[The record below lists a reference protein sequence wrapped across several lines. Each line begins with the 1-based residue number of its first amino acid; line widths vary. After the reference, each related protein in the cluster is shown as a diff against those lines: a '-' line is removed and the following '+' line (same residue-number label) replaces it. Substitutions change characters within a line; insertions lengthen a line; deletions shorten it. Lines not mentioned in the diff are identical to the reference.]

1 MRLSRIDIKGFK
13 SFATETT
20 IHFNEDVIGI
30 VGPNGSGKSNI
41 VDAIRWV
48 LGEQKSK
55 ELRLDQMSSVIF
67 NGSAKKKPGGMAQV
81 SLTFENTKNLLPTEF
96 NAVTITRI
104 LYRTGESE
112 YQLNGV
118 SCRLKDIT
126 NLFLDTGIG
135 SNSYAIIA
143 LGMVDDILN
152 DKDQS
157 RRKMFEQAAG
167 ISKYKFRKKE
177 ALAKLSK
184 TKEDLDRVDD
194 LLFEISGNLKTL
206 EKQAQRTKKY
216 FELKEEYKQL
226 SINLVKNKIFFLKE
240 DQKKLKDKIQKE
252 QDLFWQIETQESK
265 LDTQIQIIRKS
276 ILDKEKTLSDQQK
289 SLNDLTGTI
298 REKENEKKIIGQKA
312 SFAHQIIQNANTDLL
327 NFQDKSNLLKTQID
341 SNIAQ
346 IELEKKVET
355 SLKEELGTLE
365 TDLNDF
371 KLKHQAAKIDIDSWL
386 EKQQIIERKIVD
398 AEKRKAVNGSNL
410 LNFKQELEK
419 LQDEVSSFQI
429 QKTKLENDL
438 NILDLAIKEKEQKVE
453 ILKTESFKRIQ
464 NIEQGTKQLDALN
477 DNLSKLNRQLDS
489 KKNEFQLTKSMLES
503 LEGFPESIKF
513 LNNHAGWKNGT
524 PLLSDLI
531 FLEEQYRPAIENY
544 LDPFLN
550 YYVVNDQREALSAI
564 KILNQA
570 QKGKANFFLLNEFS
584 DYSSE
589 IILLPGF
596 KSAFDLIQTDAVY
609 QNLFRFL
616 LDGVVLSEDDQPPSF
631 LEDSR
636 IVVLS
641 SKGFW
646 QKRKHSLSGGS
657 LGLFEGK
664 RIGRKK
670 NIEKLESEIKSD
682 EVESDKILAKI
693 INLKNDLEA
702 LKSIEKD
709 ANIESF
715 NKELFDLYQKKTIIT
730 SQLNNLSGNFTLRNN
745 RVQELNTQKLI
756 LDKTII
762 DLEEELKSFYNEIEG
777 IKNQIGKS
785 DSLFRSF
792 SEELSKKS
800 STFNDKKIGWIQHQN
815 KLESWDKELKFKQ
828 NQLEEVNQ
836 SSLKLANQLEDA
848 NSIIANSEENIQKL
862 SDELESLYTQKI
874 DFEKNLSDS
883 EQKYFEIRSNI
894 HQQEDDLRQI
904 HKKKTENQSL
914 INQLKEKLTG
924 NQFEINSI
932 GQRIKIEFQTEIN
945 DIINESFE
953 NVEDKDALEQNTIKV
968 KQKLDHYGEINP
980 LAVEAYDEMKIRFD
994 HISKQKED
1002 ILTAQEDLT
1011 STIKEIE
1018 ITATLR
1024 FQESFEKA
1032 RLYFQEVFRS
1042 LFTEDDNCDLIL
1054 INPEDPLE
1062 SGIEIIAKPKGKR
1075 PQTIHQLSGG
1085 EKTLTSIALL
1095 FALYLLKPAPF
1106 CIFDEVDAPLDD
1118 ANILKF
1124 NQIIKKFSKDSQFI
1138 IVTHNKLTMSAVDTI
1153 YGVYLAEK
1161 GVSGVSQVD
1170 LRNYN

>member
-968 KQKLDHYGEINP
+968 KQKLDHYSEINP

>member
-20 IHFNEDVIGI
+20 IHFHEDVIGI

-67 NGSAKKKPGGMAQV
+67 NGSPKRKPGGMAQV

-167 ISKYKFRKKE
+167 ISKYKYRKKE

-206 EKQAQRTKKY
+206 EKQALRTKKY
-216 FELKEEYKQL
+216 FEFKEEYKQL
-226 SINLVKNKIFFLKE
+226 SINLVKNKIFTLKNS
-240 DQKKLKDKIQKE
+240 QKKLKDQIQKE
-252 QDLFWQIETQESK
+252 QDSLLQIESEESK
-265 LDTQIQIIRKS
+265 LDAQLQSIRKS
-276 ILDKEKTLSDQQK
+276 ILDKEKSLSEQQK
-289 SLNDLTGTI
+289 GLNELTGII
-298 REKENEKKIIGQKA
+298 REKENDKKIWLQKV
-312 SFAHQIIQNANTDLL
+312 SFAEQIIQNSKSDLS
-327 NFQDKSNLLKTQID
+327 NFGEKVNQLQL
-341 SNIAQ
+341 Q
-346 IELEKKVET
+346 IETTKSQIEIEKKNEII
-355 SLKEELGTLE
+355 LKEELASLE
-365 TDLNDF
+365 IDLNEF
-371 KLKHQAAKIDIDSWL
+371 KVKHHGAKMDIDSWI
-386 EKQQIIERKIVD
+386 EKQQIIEKKIVE
-398 AEKRKAVNGSNL
+398 AEKRKAINASNL
-410 LNFKQELEK
+410 INFNQEYQKLNEEI
-419 LQDEVSSFQI
+419 SSFGN
-429 QKTKLENDL
+429 QKTHLENDIKL
-438 NILDLAIKEKEQKVE
+438 LDVAIQEKEQKLE
-453 ILKTESFKRIQ
+453 ILKSESSKRSHS
-464 NIEQGTKQLDALN
+464 IEEGNK
-477 DNLSKLNRQLDS
+477 NLSKLNEDLAKLNRQLDAR
-489 KKNEFQLTKSMLES
+489 KNELQLTKSMMES
-503 LEGFPESIKF
+503 FEGFPESIKF
-513 LNNHAGWKNGT
+513 LNTHSSWKKGT

-531 FLEEQYRPAIENY
+531 FLEEQYRPAIENF
-544 LDPFLN
+544 LDPYLN
-550 YYVVNDQREALSAI
+550 YYVVNDQTEALSAI
-564 KILNQA
+564 KILNQT
-570 QKGKANFFLLNEFS
+570 QKGKANFFLLNEFK

-589 IILLPGF
+589 IILLPGY
-596 KSAFDLIQTDAVY
+596 KSAFELIQTDSIYV
-609 QNLFRFL
+609 NLFRFL
-616 LDGVVLSEDDQPPSF
+616 LDGVVLTEEDQPPIF
-631 LEDSR
+631 IDDPR
-636 IVVLS
+636 VVVLS

-670 NIEKLESEIKSD
+670 NLEKLEEEIRTD
-682 EVESDKILAKI
+682 EKESDKILAKVI
-693 INLKNDLEA
+693 TLKNELEL
-702 LKSIEKD
+702 LKNIEKD
-709 ANIESF
+709 SNIDSL
-715 NKELFDLYQKKTIIT
+715 NKELFDFYQEKTKQT
-730 SQLNNLSGNFTLRNN
+730 AQFDN
-745 RVQELNTQKLI
+745 LI
-756 LDKTII
+756 LNFSQRQKRIGEII
-762 DLEEELKSFYNEIEG
+762 NQKEILNSANLELENELKNYYSEIDS
-777 IKNQIGKS
+777 IKSQIGKS

-792 SEELSKKS
+792 SEDLSKKS
-800 STFNDKKIGWIQHQN
+800 SSFNEKKINYIQHQN
-815 KLESWDKELKFKQ
+815 KIDSWSKELTFKE
-828 NQLEEVNQ
+828 NQLEEV
-836 SSLKLANQLEDA
+836 
-848 NSIIANSEENIQKL
+848 KL
-862 SDELESLYTQKI
+862 SAHKLTKQVDEAQSLIFTSQESNNILTEELQNLYVKKNEY
-874 DFEKNLSDS
+874 EKDLSES
-883 EQKYFEIRSNI
+883 EQNYFESRSTI
-894 HQQEDDLRQI
+894 HQREEELRLI
-904 HKKKTENQSL
+904 NKRKSENQSL
-914 INQLKEKLTG
+914 INQLKEKLSL
-924 NQFEINSI
+924 NLFEINSI
-932 GQRIKIEFQTEIN
+932 AQRIKIEFQT
-945 DIINESFE
+945 DINELINEVFE
-953 NVEDKDALEQNTIKV
+953 PVHDQDALEINTNRI
-968 KQKLDHYGEINP
+968 KQKLDNYGEINP

-994 HISKQKED
+994 HISNQKED
-1002 ILTAQEDLT
+1002 ILTAQQDLNT
-1011 STIKEIE
+1011 TIKEIE
-1018 ITATLR
+1018 VTATDR
-1024 FQESFEKA
+1024 FKESFEKA
-1032 RLYFQEVFRS
+1032 RNYFQDVFRS

-1054 INPEDPLE
+1054 VHPEDPLE
-1062 SGIEIIAKPKGKR
+1062 SPIEIIAKPKGKR

-1153 YGVYLAEK
+1153 YGVFLAEK

-1170 LRNYN
+1170 FRNYH

>member
-240 DQKKLKDKIQKE
+240 EQKQIKDKIQKE
-252 QDLFWQIETQESK
+252 QDLFLEIETQESK
-265 LDTQIQIIRKS
+265 LDTQIQFIRKS

-289 SLNDLTGTI
+289 GLNDLTGTI
-298 REKENEKKIIGQKA
+298 REKENEKKIISQKA
-312 SFAHQIIQNANTDLL
+312 SFAQQIIQNANADLL
-327 NFQDKSNLLKTQID
+327 NFHDKSNLLKTQID

-346 IELEKKVET
+346 IQSEKKIEIL
-355 SLKEELGTLE
+355 LKEELSTLE
-365 TDLNDF
+365 TDLNEF

-410 LNFKQELEK
+410 LNIKQELEK

-429 QKTKLENDL
+429 QKTNLEGDL
-438 NILDLAIKEKEQKVE
+438 NILELAIKEKEQKVE

-464 NIEQGTKQLDALN
+464 NIEIGTNQLDVLN

-513 LNNHAGWKNGT
+513 LNTHAGWKKGT

-596 KSAFDLIQTDAVY
+596 KPAFDLIQTESIY
-609 QNLFRFL
+609 HNLFRFL
-616 LDGVVLSEDDQPPSF
+616 LDGVVLSEDDQPPQF

-682 EVESDKILAKI
+682 EIESDKILAKI
-693 INLKNDLEA
+693 INLKNDLDT
-702 LKSIEKD
+702 LRNIEKD
-709 ANIESF
+709 ANIEAF
-715 NKELFDLYQKKTIIT
+715 NNELFDLYQKKTIIT
-730 SQLNNLSGNFTLRNN
+730 SQLNNLSDNYSLRNN
-745 RVQELNTQKLI
+745 RIQELNTQKLS

-762 DLEEELKSFYNEIEG
+762 DLEEELKTFYVEIEG
-777 IKNQIGKS
+777 IKEQIGKS

-800 STFNDKKIGWIQHQN
+800 SSFNDKKIGWIQHQN
-815 KLESWDKELKFKQ
+815 KLESWEKELKFKQ
-828 NQLEEVNQ
+828 NQLDEVSQ
-836 SSLKLANQLEDA
+836 SSLKLGQQLEDA
-848 NSIIANSEENIQKL
+848 NSIIASSEENVQKL
-862 SDELESLYTQKI
+862 TNELESLYTQKI

-883 EQKYFEIRSNI
+883 EQKYFEIRSTI
-894 HQQEDDLRQI
+894 HQQEDELRLF
-904 HKKKTENQSL
+904 HKKKAENQSL
-914 INQLKEKLTG
+914 INQLKEKLSG

-1018 ITATLR
+1018 ITATQR

-1054 INPEDPLE
+1054 INPDDPLE

-1170 LRNYN
+1170 FRNYN